1 MVLPLL
7 LLSSLLARPSAAQI
21 VVTDPGQTAVAQMQ
35 YHLQLLHTQFM
46 KLQMV
51 QDAVILK
58 NNYLQTKEYYDM
70 VYEHS
75 QHRGGLMG
83 YYKDYFEQQLDDAAA
98 DQWRHINA
106 EASSISSG
114 TFVNTLVAEA
124 ASDVAAG
131 TEDAIGGASG
141 VVGGGLKTL
150 DGGYGNARGLLFH
163 QKKAQVAA
171 IDAINAASE
180 QRADATTKQ
189 IAEVVKRGSSS
200 MISDSERESIQLHAQ
215 LLQLQLLS
223 ELRQLMNVNTQILN
237 ERAKED
243 LAESA
248 LALKASAALADHT
261 SSQASRATASQDAI
275 VRELKRRPGE

>member
-1 MVLPLL
+1 MIVTL
-7 LLSSLLARPSAAQI
+7 LLSTLLARPIEAQV
-21 VVTDPGQTAVAQMQ
+21 VVTDPGQTAVSQMQ

-83 YYKDYFEQQLDDAAA
+83 YYKDYFEQQLDNAAA
-98 DQWRHINA
+98 DQWRQLNA

-124 ASDVAAG
+124 AGDVAAG
-131 TEDAIGGASG
+131 TENAIGGAAG
-141 VVGGGLKTL
+141 AVGGGLKTL
-150 DGGYGNARGLLFH
+150 DGGYGNARGLLFR

-171 IDAINAASE
+171 IDAMNAASE
-180 QRADATTKQ
+180 QRADATTQ
-189 IAEVVKRGSSS
+189 QVAALVQRGSSG
-200 MISDSERESIQLHAQ
+200 MISDTERESIQMHAQ

-223 ELRQLMNVNTQILN
+223 ELRQLMNVNTEILN
-237 ERAKED
+237 AKAKED

-261 SSQASRATASQDAI
+261 NRQASRATTSQDAI
-275 VRELKRRPGE
+275 VRELQRRPGE